1 MKFLN
6 ASVCKER
13 ERERKREYFVW
24 IWEGKMRF
32 FKRGIAN

>member
-6 ASVCKER
+6 AIVCDVKR
-13 ERERKREYFVW
+13 KRKREYFIQ

-32 FKRGIAN
+32 FKRGIEN

>member
-6 ASVCKER
+6 AIVCDRTKR
-13 ERERKREYFVW
+13 EKKREYFIQ